1 MFIMFEYFV
10 FVMESLRMKKGEDII
25 ISPFLDMSVGS

>member
-1 MFIMFEYFV
+1 MLIRFEYLV
-10 FVMESLRMKKGEDII
+10 FVMQSLMKKGEDII